1 MSVSEYMWKQRQNQ
15 YGSLGNSMPHHW
27 TECQNIR
34 MDLIRKCWHL
44 PPMLSEVKRIWF
56 IFACANWLS
65 TKKGPRALEQ
75 HQQVELC
82 VSKLYDDKLHVRY
95 VSKLCELSCVW
106 ASCVSWVVCEQVVC
120 ELSCVWVVWWQVVCV
135 MTGGGGRRRRRRRR
149 RDTEPKTRTP
159 HKDVGNKI

>member
-27 TECQNIR
+27 AECQNIR

-75 HQQVELC
+75 HQQV
-82 VSKLYDDKLHVRY
+82 
-95 VSKLCELSCVW
+95 CVW
-106 ASCVSWVVCEQVVC
+106 MIKSQIVPM
-120 ELSCVWVVWWQVVCV
+120 CVWWLNPVKPLYIMVKTWVKTHKVWTWLFGLGKLMVNFRLPIRWRRWRLDETAGSSVRLLVSDITLGRCV
-135 MTGGGGRRRRRRRR
+135 
-149 RDTEPKTRTP
+149 
-159 HKDVGNKI
+159 